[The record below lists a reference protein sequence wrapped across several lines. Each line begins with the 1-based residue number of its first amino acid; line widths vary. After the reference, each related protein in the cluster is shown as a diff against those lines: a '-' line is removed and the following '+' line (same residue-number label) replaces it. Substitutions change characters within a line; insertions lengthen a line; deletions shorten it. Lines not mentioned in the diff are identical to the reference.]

1 MKYDRIFTIFQFI
14 CLIYFI
20 SLTVIASPISL
31 PEFDPGDNEEAT
43 TTTTT
48 SVPSPSPLPSSS
60 PSAAMAVFT
69 NPSNSSTAVT
79 GQIKFTKISQNITN
93 VNGKLDSGIFDKV
106 VANYQFKIID
116 RSKTLIYDLTA
127 GGLNEWSVN
136 LTGTTPFQHDFD
148 KLIFSKIIDQFFE
161 ISHHKKGTVSM
172 TIIKSI

>member
-93 VNGKLDSGIFDKV
+93 VN
-106 VANYQFKIID
+106 
-116 RSKTLIYDLTA
+116 A

-161 ISHHKKGTVSM
+161 ISHHKKGTVKIPTNNKIEINESG
-172 TIIKSI
+172 SWC